1 MRCQCCTSSYLSL
14 RPFRSFKQPALTVES
29 VKDLADRMAGMTRVV
44 RDLIAANFQHGSAKD
59 QKQLQNWITAFKEV
73 LIPDL
78 DEADFSDMFAQTLA
92 YGLFAARVHSL
103 DSGQPFSREMAAY
116 NLPRTNPFL
125 RTAWVFS
132 APRAES
138 LPTSTAWPSSALLSH
153 ALTRTC
159 R

>member
-1 MRCQCCTSSYLSL
+1 VT
-14 RPFRSFKQPALTVES
+14 
-29 VKDLADRMAGMTRVV
+29 GRVFYSPQ
-44 RDLIAANFQHGSAKD
+44 DFF
-59 QKQLQNWITAFKEV
+59 NWITAFKEV

-138 LPTSTAWPSSALLSH
+138 LPTSTAGKQGHWRQLLRCSSRAQSQ
-153 ALTRTC
+153 
-159 R
+159 